1 MAVDVIIDPLTGQI
15 YWNDSQGTAQ
25 SIAISGN
32 GSDLIKTVGYSLQF
46 SAAPAGTITSGS
58 ATTAVTGS
66 GTNFLTLFGSGAA
79 GSGAVLYTLQGT
91 SIGTVSTVAS
101 DTSLTLSSNAS
112 GSYTGINFRYS
123 PPAGTDRLILS
134 DSATPIY
141 PATTGANLGTSSYR
155 WSIYAS
161 TGDITNAGT
170 TTVNLML
177 DKSGIGSTESPALQ
191 FINTTAATSGS
202 QYQFAPWSEFR
213 GKAWNTTSSASNDV
227 RMRVGMAALSGT
239 APTSEF
245 VVASSVDTGTA
256 SWYYP
261 LTLNATANDAVMYL
275 NNAVLSIGKLLTNG
289 NTSSYGL
296 ELYNYNLATSGQT
309 ANWSPAFE
317 MNGSAWNTSTA
328 TSNILRFRSEVQT
341 TSGNPISGSIV
352 WKSAITTSYS
362 ATQVL
367 HLHGLLL
374 QVDLVQ

>member
-1 MAVDVIIDPLTGQI
+1 
-15 YWNDSQGTAQ
+15 Q

-46 SAAPAGTITSGS
+46 TAAPSGTITSGS

-66 GTNFLTLFGSGAA
+66 GTNFLTLFGSGSA
-79 GSGAVLYTLQGT
+79 GAGAVLYTSQGT

-101 DTSLTLSSNAS
+101 DTALTLSGNAS
-112 GSYTGINFRYS
+112 GSYSGVAFRYS
-123 PPAGTDRLILS
+123 PPSGTDRLVFS

-155 WSIYAS
+155 WSLYS
-161 TGDITNAGT
+161 SYGDITNAGT
-170 TTVNLML
+170 TSINLML

-191 FINTTAATSGS
+191 FINTTAATSGA

-245 VVASSVDTGTA
+245 VIASSVDTGTA

-261 LTLNATANDAVMYL
+261 LTLNATA
-275 NNAVLSIGKLLTNG
+275 
-289 NTSSYGL
+289 
-296 ELYNYNLATSGQT
+296 
-309 ANWSPAFE
+309 
-317 MNGSAWNTSTA
+317 
-328 TSNILRFRSEVQT
+328 
-341 TSGNPISGSIV
+341 
-352 WKSAITTSYS
+352 
-362 ATQVL
+362 
-367 HLHGLLL
+367 
-374 QVDLVQ
+374 